1 MDDDNTNVLAQV
13 HFIEQNGKFKLVNG
27 KRHIKKNSRHVS
39 EPHVTDHR
47 LEARLF
53 SKFDPNKQTLKIF
66 QSQIPRLVLTLVL
79 LVGYVVTLLTC
90 QAKQPVDRGYKRVF
104 EAVSTGL
111 ILGLG
116 LNFFEAFKDLA
127 RVARWRILSSRFV
140 GLRKVVLVLGAESLL
155 KVFRLMTLSAPK
167 SLEFRVSII
176 WLLVNLGAQVLVAIL
191 PFFASLKSG
200 YDSTG
205 VTISQGSVAV
215 PKLDCFYRSNVTQC
229 EGDIQR
235 RLDPAIAHVY
245 GEGRSFDDERCR
257 YQSTDQIHRAPQ
269 TCRYLARADRRE
281 FAVRYADSNPADMI
295 NAYPYY
301 GAQRF
306 ITVAATG
313 CNGNLTNDPSLAD
326 GHDGPKSELVWPYQN
341 STGFYSLSIP
351 RSILARSSTTY
362 IWNGTAPPPL
372 ATEYTCG
379 PRCVVLFAL
388 RDMERGPDH
397 EITIFQCR
405 IMISLMSNVKHP
417 AHVLSDS
424 IARTA
429 AASVALSGRW
439 RLGFVGGPPLDWRQ
453 FQLYQDG
460 AAWATTLDDSPDDV
474 GARMAEFAASTLT
487 TMAQQNPSTNVT
499 GSLPILGYQTDVEWK
514 STIGLT
520 VSVAAAHLFMMTL
533 TILLARPII
542 VVSDKYLTRV
552 MLLRGLMRSASD
564 GDELHLLPGAEITR
578 ESEHSTGA
586 EGLERRRD
594 VVVL

>member
-1 MDDDNTNVLAQV
+1 MFPRPRVA
-13 HFIEQNGKFKLVNG
+13 
-27 KRHIKKNSRHVS
+27 
-39 EPHVTDHR
+39 DHM
-47 LEARLF
+47 LEARQF
-53 SKFDPNKQTLKIF
+53 SKFDPNKQTFKIF
-66 QSQIPRLVLTLVL
+66 QSQIPHLVLTLL
-79 LVGYVVTLLTC
+79 LLGGYSATLLTC

-127 RVARWRILSSRFV
+127 KVARWRILSSRFV
-140 GLRKVVLVLGAESLL
+140 ELRKVVLILGAESLT
-155 KVFRLMTLSAPK
+155 KVFRLMTLSSPK
-167 SLEFRVSII
+167 SPEFRVSII
-176 WLLVNLGAQVLVAIL
+176 WLLVNLGAQVLVAVL

-200 YDSTG
+200 HDSTG
-205 VTISQGSVAV
+205 VSISQGSVSV

-245 GEGRSFDDERCR
+245 GEGGTFRDEPCR
-257 YQSTDQIHRAPQ
+257 YQSMDEIHRAPQ
-269 TCRYLARADRRE
+269 TCRYLARTDHRE
-281 FAVRYADSNPADMI
+281 FAVRYADSNRAAAI

-306 ITVAATG
+306 VTVAATE
-313 CNGNLTNDPSLAD
+313 CNGNLTSSPGLAN
-326 GHDGPKSELVWPYQN
+326 GRDGPESEFVWPFQN

-351 RSILARSSTTY
+351 RSILARASTTY
-362 IWNGTAPPPL
+362 IWNGTATPPL
-372 ATEYTCG
+372 ATEQVCG

-388 RDMERGPDH
+388 RDMDRDRGH

-405 IMISLMSNVKHP
+405 ITISLMSNVKNP

-424 IARTA
+424 MARTA

-460 AAWATTLDDSPDDV
+460 AAWATTLDDSPEDI
-474 GARMAEFAASTLT
+474 GARMAEFAASTLA

-499 GSLPILGYQTDVEWK
+499 GSLPTLGYQTDVEWK
-514 STIGLT
+514 STIALM
-520 VSVAAAHLFMMTL
+520 VSVAAAHLFMVAL

-542 VVSDKYLTRV
+542 VVSDKYLMRV
-552 MLLRGLMRSASD
+552 MLLRGLVRSTSD
-564 GDELHLLPGAEITR
+564 GDELQLLPGAEVAR

-586 EGLERRRD
+586 EGLERRREA
-594 VVVL
+594 VVF